1 MRSSHALEREGD
13 DWCSTVRV
21 QQLAAVRWPE
31 KEFFPGRGPPEG
43 DKFHEGS
50 GASWLHI
57 DFSRVLSSNYLV
69 VLFFA

>member
-1 MRSSHALEREGD
+1 
-13 DWCSTVRV
+13 VRV

-43 DKFHEGS
+43 DEFHEGS
-50 GASWLHI
+50 GASWLLM